1 MFRALRLSLL
11 TVIAIGLTAC
21 ATLVGG
27 GSSQGVSVSSE
38 PSGASF
44 TVKSSSGMQMASGT
58 TPQMI
63 QLPRKNEYSIEFSVP
78 GYRSQS
84 VALTKGVNGW
94 VFGNFI
100 IGWIPGLIIDF
111 VTGSANKLEPSLVQV
126 ALQRG
131 VAEGEAGKLFGVVKK
146 LDASGHVVSEKRIE
160 LQPTQ

>member
-1 MFRALRLSLL
+1 MYRTLRLSFL
-11 TVIAIGLTAC
+11 TAAAVSATAC

-27 GSSQGVSVSSE
+27 GSNQSVSVSSE
-38 PSGASF
+38 PAGASF
-44 TVKSSSGMQMASGT
+44 AVKAASGMQMASGI

-111 VTGSANKLEPSLVQV
+111 VTGSANKLEPAMVQI

-131 VAEGEAGKLFGVVKK
+131 VADGEAGKLFGIVRQ
-146 LDASGHVVSEKRIE
+146 LDASGRVVSEKQVE
-160 LQPTQ
+160 LEPVQ

>member
-1 MFRALRLSLL
+1 MYRKVRLFFLSA
-11 TVIAIGLTAC
+11 VVVSATAC

-44 TVKSSSGMQMASGT
+44 TVKSASGMQMASGT

-63 QLPRKNEYSIEFSVP
+63 SLPRKNEYSIEFAVP

-111 VTGSANKLEPSLVQV
+111 VTGSANKLEPAMVQV

-131 VAEGEAGKLFGVVKK
+131 VAEGEAGKLFGVVRQV
-146 LDASGHVVSEKRIE
+146 DASGHVVSEKRVE
-160 LQPTQ
+160 LEPVH

>member
-1 MFRALRLSLL
+1 MNRLFRLFLL
-11 TVIAIGLTAC
+11 TAAAVSASAC

-44 TVKSSSGMQMASGT
+44 TVKSASGMQMAAGT

-63 QLPRKNEYSIEFSVP
+63 SLPRKNEYAIEFSVP

-100 IGWIPGLIIDF
+100 VGWIPGLIIDF
-111 VTGSANKLEPSLVQV
+111 VTGSANKLEPATVQV

-131 VAEGEAGKLFGVVKK
+131 VAEGEVGKLFGVVRQ
-146 LDASGHVVSEKRIE
+146 LDASGHVVSEKRVE
-160 LQPTQ
+160 LEPVQ

>member
-1 MFRALRLSLL
+1 MFRALRLPLL
-11 TVIAIGLTAC
+11 AAATIATTAC

-27 GSSQGVSVSSE
+27 GSNQGVSVSSE

-44 TVKSSSGMQMASGT
+44 LVKSSSGMQMASGT
-58 TPQMI
+58 TPQVI
-63 QLPRKNEYSIEFSVP
+63 QLPRKNEYAIEFSVP

-111 VTGSANKLEPSLVQV
+111 VTGSANKLEPALVQV

-131 VAEGEAGKLFGVVKK
+131 VADGEAGKLFGVVKQ
-146 LDASGHVVSEKRIE
+146 LDASGRVVSEKRVE